1 MAQMNVLGGL
11 LFSLW
16 LLVPL
21 TSAKPTDV
29 HYCNKKADYA
39 VKVSGLDIDPYPIS
53 TGKNTTFKISAST
66 STVETWIG
74 NTVNTETFGD
84 DVQMR
89 ANNEPYEAISG
100 GKLKIGV
107 SYFGFHI
114 HSEDHDLCQETSCP
128 VSVGDFNVTHTQ
140 ELPGYTPWGSYTLEM
155 TMVDANDKRLTCI
168 TFGFSIGF
176 VAEENLA
183 DI

>member
-1 MAQMNVLGGL
+1 MSQMKVLGGL
-11 LFSLW
+11 LFALC
-16 LLVPL
+16 LVVPL

-53 TGKNTTFKISAST
+53 KGKNTTFKITAST
-66 STVETWIG
+66 KVETWIG
-74 NTVNTETFGD
+74 VTVNTETFWD
-84 DVQMR
+84 DD
-89 ANNEPYEAISG
+89 EAISG
-100 GKLKIGV
+100 GKLKIDV

-128 VSVGDFNVTHTQ
+128 VSVGDFNVTHAQ

-155 TMVDANDKRLTCI
+155 TMVDANGKQLTCI

-176 VAEENLA
+176 VAEEDLA

>member
-1 MAQMNVLGGL
+1 MAQMTVLGGL
-11 LFSLW
+11 LFALC

-21 TSAKPTDV
+21 VSAKPTDV

-53 TGKNTTFKISAST
+53 KGKNTTFQITAST
-66 STVETWIG
+66 
-74 NTVNTETFGD
+74 N
-84 DVQMR
+84 
-89 ANNEPYEAISG
+89 EAISG
-100 GKLKIGV
+100 GKLKIDV

-128 VSVGDFNVTHTQ
+128 VSVGDFNVTHAQ
-140 ELPGYTPWGSYTLEM
+140 ELPGYTPWGSYALEM
-155 TMVDANDKRLTCI
+155 TMVDANGKSLTCI
-168 TFGFSIGF
+168 TFSFSIGF

>member
-1 MAQMNVLGGL
+1 MAQMKVLGGL
-11 LFSLW
+11 LFALC

-21 TSAKPTDV
+21 ASAKPTDV

-53 TGKNTTFKISAST
+53 KGKNTTFKITAST
-66 STVETWIG
+66 
-74 NTVNTETFGD
+74 N
-84 DVQMR
+84 
-89 ANNEPYEAISG
+89 EAISG
-100 GKLKIGV
+100 GKLKIDV

-128 VSVGDFNVTHTQ
+128 VSVGDFNVTHAQ

-155 TMVDANDKRLTCI
+155 TMVDANGKRLTCI